1 MRVPRCHYSEWTDGR
16 RSGLARL
23 KFHGTYVLGKVRIIG
38 KCLGRKKTHAKL
50 TCQASR
56 PTIASHASW
65 AQMIGQNISHYRIS
79 QKLGGG
85 GMGVVYEAED
95 LRLGRRVALKFLPD
109 DLAQDPQALE
119 RFRREARAASALNHP
134 NICTIYD
141 IGEDENRQY
150 IVMEYLDGTTLKYRI
165 EGKPISVDQ
174 LVDFGAQIADAL
186 DVAHTAGIVHR
197 DLKPANLFLT
207 KRGQAKILDFG
218 LAKVAGRAM
227 PELEPAG
234 ASFATAAVDAA
245 NLTSPGSTVGTVAY
259 MSPEQA
265 RGEEL
270 DPRTDLFS
278 FGAVLYEM
286 ATGHQPFIGN
296 TSAVIFDAILNRAPT
311 APVRLNPNLPAE
323 LERIINKALE
333 KDRDLRYQVASEMRG
348 DLKRLK
354 REIDSGK
361 SSSVSV
367 STPTGSTPSGP
378 SASAVV
384 PPSAPVVQPAA
395 AISGPVSS
403 PAGLVPPSAN
413 RTRWYL
419 AAAALVLAAAA
430 IGGYFFTRG
439 PRALTEKDS
448 ILLTDFVNTTGDP
461 VFDGTLKQALAVQL
475 EQSPYLNV
483 FPQERVRDT
492 LRFMGQS
499 PDERVTPDLA
509 RDICQ
514 REGIKAVLNS
524 SISNIGTQ
532 YVVDVNAVNCQTGDS
547 LAHEQVS
554 ADKKEQVLGAVGKA
568 ASSLRGKLGE
578 SLASVQKFDAPVE
591 EATTSSLEA
600 LKAFSL
606 AEAERNKGSEY
617 TSIPLYK
624 HAIELDPNFAI
635 AYAHL
640 GQAYA
645 NTGQSAMA
653 IESTKQAFERR
664 ERGSELEKLY
674 ISSHYY
680 EIVTGEVD
688 KAIETYQLWKRTYP
702 RDSIPTNNLAV
713 EYAWTGKFDQAL
725 VEAQETM
732 RLDPNSTFSYGVL
745 GGAYIGLN
753 RFAEAKAIRQKE
765 LGLKLGGMNDHADLY
780 MLAFQEADQA
790 AMQHEVD
797 WAKGKP
803 DEFVM
808 LEAMAD
814 VAASGGKMRQSRELY
829 RQATE
834 SAQQAKLTENV
845 AGVLSRQARTEA
857 EAGNA
862 AQARETVRAALAISR
877 NRFELASA
885 GLALATAG
893 DVAQASAIA
902 DQLSKEFPTDT
913 FVNSVWVPS
922 MRAEVEVSRGN
933 PAKAIELLQPA
944 VAFEFG
950 WPARVMPTYVRGL
963 AYLRM
968 RQGKEA
974 AEQFQN
980 ILNHRGVCGTL
991 PTCSLAHLQLGRA
1004 RVLSGD
1010 NAGARTAYQDFLAL
1024 WKDAD
1029 PDVPILKEAKAEY
1042 AKLPQ

>member
-1 MRVPRCHYSEWTDGR
+1 M
-16 RSGLARL
+16 
-23 KFHGTYVLGKVRIIG
+23 IG
-38 KCLGRKKTHAKL
+38 KT
-50 TCQASR
+50 
-56 PTIASHASW
+56 
-65 AQMIGQNISHYRIS
+65 ISHYRIS

-109 DLAQDPQALE
+109 ELARDPQALE

-141 IGEDENRQY
+141 IGEDEDRQY

-165 EGKPISVDQ
+165 EGKPISIDQ
-174 LVDFGAQIADAL
+174 LVDFGVQIADAL
-186 DVAHTAGIVHR
+186 DVAHAAGIVHR

-218 LAKVAGRAM
+218 LAKVAGRPM
-227 PELEPAG
+227 PELEPVG

-270 DPRTDLFS
+270 DTRTDLFS

-286 ATGHQPFIGN
+286 STGRQPFTGN

-354 REIDSGK
+354 REIDSGR

-367 STPTGSTPSGP
+367 STPTGSSPSGP
-378 SASAVV
+378 VAVAAP
-384 PPSAPVVQPAA
+384 PPSAPAVQPVS
-395 AISGPVSS
+395 AISGPASS
-403 PAGLVPPSAN
+403 S
-413 RTRWYL
+413 
-419 AAAALVLAAAA
+419 AALVPAAASRKPWYIAAA
-430 IGGYFFTRG
+430 ILLAVAIGVGGFFYIRRAG
-439 PRALTEKDS
+439 ALTEKDS
-448 ILLTDFVNTTGDP
+448 ILLTDFVNTTGDA

-492 LRFMGQS
+492 LKFMGRS
-499 PDERVTPDLA
+499 PDERLTPDLA
-509 RDICQ
+509 RDVCQ
-514 REGIKAVLNS
+514 REGIKAVLNGAIS
-524 SISNIGTQ
+524 SIGTQ

-606 AEAERNKGSEY
+606 AETERNKGSEY
-617 TSIPLYK
+617 AAIPLYK

-635 AYAHL
+635 AYGRL

-645 NTGQSAMA
+645 NTGQSALA
-653 IESTKQAFERR
+653 VESTKQAFERR

-674 ISSHYY
+674 ISTHYY
-680 EIVTGEVD
+680 EIVTGEID

-702 RDSIPTNNLAV
+702 RDSIPPNNLAV
-713 EYAWTGKFDQAL
+713 EYSWTGKFEQAL
-725 VEAQETM
+725 VEALETM

-780 MLAFQEADQA
+780 MLAFLEGDQA
-790 AMQHEVD
+790 AMQSEAD

-803 DEFVM
+803 DAFVM
-808 LEAMAD
+808 LEAMAE
-814 VAASGGKMRQSRELY
+814 VAASSGKMQQARELY
-829 RQATE
+829 QQAVE
-834 SAQQAKLTENV
+834 SAQQTKLTDNV
-845 AGVLSRQARTEA
+845 AGIMSRQARTEA

-862 AQARETVRAALAISR
+862 ARAHESVRAALAMGR
-877 NRFELASA
+877 NRFELASL
-885 GLALATAG
+885 GVALATAG

-902 DQLSKEFPTDT
+902 DELSRQFPTDT
-913 FVNSVWVPS
+913 LVNIVWVPS
-922 MRAEVEVSRGN
+922 MRGAVEVSRGN
-933 PAKAIELLQPA
+933 PAKAIELLQSA

-950 WPARVMPTYVRGL
+950 WPARVMPSYVRGL

-991 PTCSLAHLQLGRA
+991 PTCSLARLQLGRA

-1010 NAGARTAYQDFLAL
+1010 NPGARTAYQDFLAL

-1042 AKLPQ
+1042 AKLQ

>member
-1 MRVPRCHYSEWTDGR
+1 M
-16 RSGLARL
+16 
-23 KFHGTYVLGKVRIIG
+23 IG
-38 KCLGRKKTHAKL
+38 KT
-50 TCQASR
+50 
-56 PTIASHASW
+56 
-65 AQMIGQNISHYRIS
+65 ISHYRIV

-109 DLAQDPQALE
+109 ELAQDAQALE

-141 IGEDENRQY
+141 IGEDESRQY

-165 EGKPISVDQ
+165 EGKPISIDQ

-218 LAKVAGRAM
+218 LAKVAGRSM

-234 ASFATAAVDAA
+234 GSMATAANDAA

-270 DPRTDLFS
+270 DTRTDLFS

-286 ATGHQPFIGN
+286 ATGRQPFTGN

-333 KDRDLRYQVASEMRG
+333 KDRDLRYQVASELRG
-348 DLKRLK
+348 DMKRLK
-354 REIDSGK
+354 REIDSGR

-367 STPTGSTPSGP
+367 STPSGSTPTDSTPSGP
-378 SASAVV
+378 SPVGPPSSASA
-384 PPSAPVVQPAA
+384 PAVQPASP
-395 AISGPVSS
+395 ISGPASA
-403 PAGLVPPSAN
+403 PAAVAPAPASRRL
-413 RTRWYL
+413 WYIP
-419 AAAALVLAAAA
+419 AAALVVAA
-430 IGGYFFTRG
+430 IAVAGFFYKRSART
-439 PRALTEKDS
+439 LTEKDS

-492 LRFMGQS
+492 LRFMGRS
-499 PDERVTPDLA
+499 PDERITPDLA
-509 RDICQ
+509 RDVCQ
-514 REGIKAVLNS
+514 REGIKAVLNGA
-524 SISNIGTQ
+524 ISMIGTQ

-547 LAHEQVS
+547 LAREQVQ

-606 AEAERNKGSEY
+606 GETERAKGDEF
-617 TSIPLYK
+617 TAIPFYK

-635 AYAHL
+635 AYARV

-645 NTGQSAMA
+645 NTGQIGPA
-653 IESTKQAFERR
+653 IENTKQAFERR
-664 ERGSELEKLY
+664 ERTSEVEKLY
-674 ISSHYY
+674 ISTHYY
-680 EIVTGEVD
+680 DIVTGESD
-688 KAIETYQLWKRTYP
+688 KANEAYLLWKRTYP
-702 RDSIPTNNLAV
+702 RDSIPPNNLSAA
-713 EYAWTGKFDQAL
+713 YASMGKWDQAL
-725 VEAQETM
+725 TEALETV
-732 RLDPNSTFSYGVL
+732 RLAPNEAL
-745 GGAYIGLN
+745 GYQNIGGDYLGMS
-753 RFAEAKAIRQKE
+753 RLAEAKSVREKQVAANMDSA
-765 LGLKLGGMNDHADLY
+765 LDHADLY
-780 MLAFQEADQA
+780 ALAFLEGDTA
-790 AMQHEVD
+790 AMQRQVD

-803 DEFVM
+803 DEFDFLQVVA
-808 LEAMAD
+808 EA
-814 VAASGGKMRQSRELY
+814 AASRGRLQAARENYSKAADLARQGKFDEIAARIIALRAEDEALVGN
-829 RQATE
+829 
-834 SAQQAKLTENV
+834 AQQARE
-845 AGVLSRQARTEA
+845 G
-857 EAGNA
+857 A
-862 AQARETVRAALAISR
+862 AAALALSR
-877 NRFELASA
+877 NRPTMLLAASA
-885 GLALATAG
+885 LALAGDTAK
-893 DVAQASAIA
+893 ASAIA
-902 DQLSKEFPTDT
+902 DEVAKLFPLHTLI
-913 FVNSVWVPS
+913 NSVLLPTIRAQVEIDRANPS
-922 MRAEVEVSRGN
+922 
-933 PAKAIELLQPA
+933 KAIELLRPA
-944 VAFEFG
+944 SAYEFG
-950 WPARVMPTYVRGL
+950 SLARVLPNYIRAQ
-963 AYLRM
+963 AYLKA
-968 RQGKEA
+968 RQGPEA
-974 AEQFQN
+974 AAEFQK
-980 ILNHRGVCGTL
+980 ILDHRGICLTA
-991 PTCSLAHLQLGRA
+991 PECSLAHLGLGRA
-1004 RVLSGD
+1004 RVLRGD
-1010 NAGARTAYQDFLAL
+1010 NAGARIAYQDFFAL

-1029 PDVPILKEAKAEY
+1029 PDVPVLKEAKAEY
-1042 AKLPQ
+1042 AKLQQ